1 MQRVTK
7 YPLLL
12 ARLYKVTPCSH
23 PAKELLL
30 QAQHHIELHL
40 EHMNSVRPR
49 RNAGLALSPLGK
61 ARSAPAWLGNPS
73 YGHSRWA
80 AEARRLDPL

>member
-40 EHMNSVRPR
+40 EHMNSVSDGRT
-49 RNAGLALSPLGK
+49 A
-61 ARSAPAWLGNPS
+61 
-73 YGHSRWA
+73 
-80 AEARRLDPL
+80 